1 MQLYPE
7 QAERARVEG
16 SVYWSNPNWR
26 QQEAERIRRQNEEH
40 AARINQDAMDRL
52 RGTGAY
58 APTSTGRSWLDY
70 QLERDP
76 HREEAIQ
83 WRRRYPGIHVY
94 NADWRR
100 QHGVPEHL
108 INHPFNTY

>member
-1 MQLYPE
+1 MGY
-7 QAERARVEG
+7 
-16 SVYWSNPNWR
+16 SNGKPIVKKSRLCKYCRWP
-26 QQEAERIRRQNEEH
+26 IHEEPYKEF
-40 AARINQDAMDRL
+40 
-52 RGTGAY
+52 TV
-58 APTSTGRSWLDY
+58 WLDY